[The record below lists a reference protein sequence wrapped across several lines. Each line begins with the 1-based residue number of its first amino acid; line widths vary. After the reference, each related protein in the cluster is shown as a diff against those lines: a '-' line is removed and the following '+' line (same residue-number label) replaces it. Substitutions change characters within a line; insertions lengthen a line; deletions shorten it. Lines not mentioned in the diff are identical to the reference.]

1 MKSFAIFALVY
12 NVSAVKVGDPGDFV
26 YWTDGRPSD
35 FVSEGDAVKPLMYH
49 WNEDPHSVP
58 DPLNKRGQTFTSTQA
73 RYFRDGKLDTD
84 TEVKDINVRYHRAY
98 NELSPEPKN
107 PTWYDFVQTSADSS
121 SDSSDSEEENVQ
133 TTATTTVGNT
143 VLWHVPV
150 DYGELDDHVVSRE
163 ADSGN
168 GTKHGGWTN
177 PLGWTDDGT
186 GDEQFL
192 QQNIDMVR
200 AQYMSLLQYDESEGP
215 TKADNGED
223 DDLVVGRVRGFN
235 PLSWSDNGDDDD
247 TVLTQIQ
254 SKYDESEGPT
264 KADNGEDDD
273 IVVNRVQG
281 PNPLS
286 WADNGADDDT
296 VV

>member
-1 MKSFAIFALVY
+1 M
-12 NVSAVKVGDPGDFV
+12 
-26 YWTDGRPSD
+26 
-35 FVSEGDAVKPLMYH
+35 
-49 WNEDPHSVP
+49 
-58 DPLNKRGQTFTSTQA
+58 
-73 RYFRDGKLDTD
+73 DTD

-98 NELSPEPKN
+98 NELSPQPTN
-107 PTWYDFVQTSADSS
+107 PTFYDYVQTGADSS
-121 SDSSDSEEENVQ
+121 SDSSDSDEENIQ
-133 TTATTTVGNT
+133 TTATTTVGET
-143 VLWHVPV
+143 VLWHVAP
-150 DYGELDDHVVSRE
+150 DYGELDDHVTYRE

-168 GTKHGGWTN
+168 GTKHSGWTN

-192 QQNIDMVR
+192 QQEIDMVK
-200 AQYMSLLQYDESEGP
+200 AQFKSFLQYDESEGP

-223 DDLVVGRVRGFN
+223 DDLVLGRVRGPN
-235 PLSWSDNGDDDD
+235 PLSWFDDGADDD
-247 TVLTQIQ
+247 TILTQLK

-281 PNPLS
+281 FNPLS
-286 WADNGADDDT
+286 WSDNGEDDDA